1 MFLTSTVNISLLAT
15 NIIGFFALLFLII
28 LVSDNRVFEKR
39 RKIFFILA
47 SVSVL
52 LMIMLEVLDYVL
64 YSYVFDGHFRTV
76 TFIHNIAIARYVI
89 AFLEFSLCP
98 LVPMFLINVV
108 SSYKKNGAW
117 ISLIFSIGAA
127 CSCTRSLR
135 FFHLFFNY
143 LN

>member
-52 LMIMLEVLDYVL
+52 LMIMLEVLDSVL
-64 YSYVFDGHFRTV
+64 
-76 TFIHNIAIARYVI
+76 
-89 AFLEFSLCP
+89 
-98 LVPMFLINVV
+98 
-108 SSYKKNGAW
+108 
-117 ISLIFSIGAA
+117 
-127 CSCTRSLR
+127 
-135 FFHLFFNY
+135 
-143 LN
+143 

>member
-15 NIIGFFALLFLII
+15 NIIGFFTLLFLII

-64 YSYVFDGHFRTV
+64 YSYVFDGHFRTE
-76 TFIHNIAIARYVI
+76 TYIHNIDM
-89 AFLEFSLCP
+89 LL
-98 LVPMFLINVV
+98 
-108 SSYKKNGAW
+108 
-117 ISLIFSIGAA
+117 
-127 CSCTRSLR
+127 
-135 FFHLFFNY
+135 LF
-143 LN
+143 

>member
-15 NIIGFFALLFLII
+15 NIIGFFTLLFLII

-64 YSYVFDGHFRTV
+64 
-76 TFIHNIAIARYVI
+76 
-89 AFLEFSLCP
+89 
-98 LVPMFLINVV
+98 
-108 SSYKKNGAW
+108 
-117 ISLIFSIGAA
+117 
-127 CSCTRSLR
+127 
-135 FFHLFFNY
+135 
-143 LN
+143 